1 MMGALI
7 GLSRL
12 FARVLAP
19 ILTLGR
25 GLGAACIAL
34 MVAFILAQVFSR
46 YIMGNALSWPE
57 EASRFLMLWSAG
69 LMIASAF
76 RRGGLVAIDLVS
88 GLLPQALRH
97 ILTLALLALS
107 LLLMWQGLQIG
118 LKEVGGLAGRFTTD
132 SLSVPVSFDLTQWK
146 KVPKSWMMMSMVV
159 GLVLMI
165 AVCVELMLR
174 EAIAL
179 LGGAD
184 DLPVIDDK
192 VSLGSE

>member
-1 MMGALI
+1 MGALI

>member
-69 LMIASAF
+69 LMIASAY